1 MTTIS
6 PSFSTEAYAAGA
18 KPDRP
23 KVEPPRPANLRV
35 KDALI
40 VLGISRTSLYKAWKE
55 GWGPSYFLVGKSRRI
70 PLQAALAWRGRP
82 AEVAGGEA

>member
-1 MTTIS
+1 MTTLS

-35 KDALI
+35 KDALV
-40 VLGISRTSLYKAWKE
+40 VLGVARSTLYKAWAE
-55 GWGPSYFLVGKSRRI
+55 GWGPEFFWVGKSRRI
-70 PLQAALAWRGRP
+70 PMDAALSWRGKP
-82 AEVAGGEA
+82 AGGE